1 MYSGKHRCKKIS
13 PQFIIALIDGWK
25 NKGLLPNDVSVKKT
39 NSLEKK
45 FLKVYEIYQ
54 NKTRFKRIRLR

>member
-1 MYSGKHRCKKIS
+1 MQKF

-25 NKGLLPNDVSVKKT
+25 NKGLLPNDVSVKQT

-45 FLKVYEIYQ
+45 F
-54 NKTRFKRIRLR
+54 